1 MNLLE
6 YKFPESAQDTA
17 PELLDEAKERGF
29 YNGRTPYNTIFSS
42 LFFQGGVLHYKDGL
56 PEPFR
61 ERATMYLKSIMG
73 SFAPK
78 HEHKEAVCA
87 LILSE
92 LVDIKA
98 YEQ

>member
-1 MNLLE
+1 MRLKKE
-6 YKFPESAQDTA
+6 VFIMV
-17 PELLDEAKERGF
+17 ELH
-29 YNGRTPYNTIFSS
+29 TI
-42 LFFQGGVLHYKDGL
+42 LFLAACFFKGGVLHYKDGL